1 MKAAPGSGKIVI
13 ASLIIILIGGIVAAS
28 TTGWID
34 PKGIAAKIPVVNR
47 FIGKTS
53 QKKQAGNSPA
63 DVASLRKE
71 NQQLKKQV
79 AELERELSQKL
90 SQGTLNTAPAGAT
103 AKPEDK
109 TKLYRDLAAYYSGMK
124 PAAAVA
130 ILKNLDPQLVADIL
144 KVMDKEQAA
153 QILAAMEP
161 AQAARLIE
169 LIASSGSPAGTQ

>member
-1 MKAAPGSGKIVI
+1 MKMAPGSGKIVI
-13 ASLIIILIGGIVAAS
+13 ASLIIIVIGGIVAAS
-28 TTGWID
+28 TTGWIE
-34 PKGIAAKIPVVNR
+34 PKSMLAKIPVLNSLA
-47 FIGKTS
+47 GDAG
-53 QKKQAGNSPA
+53 QKKQADNTSA

-90 SQGTLNTAPAGAT
+90 SQGTLNTAPAGT
-103 AKPEDK
+103 TVKPEDK
-109 TKLYRDLAAYYSGMK
+109 TKLYRDLAAYYSSMK

-144 KVMDKEQAA
+144 KVMDKEQAG

-161 AQAARLIE
+161 AQAAKLIE
-169 LIASSGSPAGTQ
+169 LIASSESPAGT

>member
-1 MKAAPGSGKIVI
+1 MKAAPGSWKIV
-13 ASLIIILIGGIVAAS
+13 AVSLIIILIGGIVAAS

-34 PKGIAAKIPVVNR
+34 PKSMAAKIPVVNR

-79 AELERELSQKL
+79 AVLETELR
-90 SQGTLNTAPAGAT
+90 QGTLNTAPAGAT
-103 AKPEDK
+103 VKPEDK

-144 KVMDKEQAA
+144 KVMDKEEAG
-153 QILAAMEP
+153 QILAAMDP

-169 LIASSGSPAGTQ
+169 LIATSTSSTNTAGGQ